1 MLKKRNAVIVGL
13 TSITLFTGCLAFIH
27 NADNQ
32 NKVLAE
38 SLNQNFS
45 PQLSEVV
52 APTSLGTVK
61 ASPPVPVTNNTAI
74 MPATAPV
81 PVPAPTPTP
90 TPEQPLEQP
99 VVATPDVKN
108 NSSQIPTQFV
118 KVVPPTTPK
127 TTTTKTRAS

>member
-38 SLNQNFS
+38 SRSQNFS

-52 APTSLGTVK
+52 APTNLGTIK
-61 ASPPVPVTNNTAI
+61 ASPPVPVMTNTAV

-81 PVPAPTPTP
+81 HTPAPAPQ
-90 TPEQPLEQP
+90 QPLEQP
-99 VVATPDVKN
+99 VVATPDVKTN
-108 NSSQIPTQFV
+108 LSQIPTQVV
-118 KVVPPTTPK
+118 KVIPPTMPK